1 MPASTRPNPVLVP
14 VLGLAALAWA
24 FAAPVQAQDY
34 IDVEGE
40 RAAPQPAASE
50 GDPADPYDP
59 YRVRPAQAYPTTSF
73 GAAGAAA
80 PATTASGGQ
89 DLGNLLFQLQQ
100 LQQEVMMLNGRVE
113 EQAFEIERLKTQLQ
127 ERYVDLDRRIMA
139 IGGGAAA
146 AATAPSPSTEAPTRQ
161 PAPSVTSPP
170 RGGSEAAAEQPGE
183 GEAYRAAYALVRGQ
197 QWDAAIQGF
206 NQFLQDYPA
215 GRYAPNA
222 HYWLGELYLVTSPP
236 QLESSRQSFMLL
248 LSEYPDNNKVP
259 DALYKLGRVYFQ
271 KGNPQ
276 KGREYLDRV
285 INEYGDSNST
295 AVRLARD
302 FIKENY

>member
-1 MPASTRPNPVLVP
+1 MLASGNSTPILA
-14 VLGLAALAWA
+14 LAALAWGL
-24 FAAPVQAQDY
+24 AAPLQAQDY
-34 IDVEGE
+34 IDVEGG
-40 RAAPQPAASE
+40 RAAGSQPAGADEAASE
-50 GDPADPYDP
+50 PYDP
-59 YRVRPAQAYPTTSF
+59 YRVQPAQAYPATSF
-73 GAAGAAA
+73 GAAGAGGPA
-80 PATTASGGQ
+80 PAAGGQ

-100 LQQEVMMLNGRVE
+100 LQQEVMMLNGKVE

-127 ERYVDLDRRIMA
+127 ERYVDLDRRIAAM
-139 IGGGAAA
+139 GGNPAQRSGSGAAA
-146 AATAPSPSTEAPTRQ
+146 AVDTTPEPATASPV
-161 PAPSVTSPP
+161 PAPRSSAP
-170 RGGSEAAAEQPGE
+170 AAAEQPGE

-197 QWDAAIQGF
+197 QWDAAIRSF
-206 NQFLQDYPA
+206 NRFLQNYPA

-236 QLESSRQSFMLL
+236 QLENSRQSFMLL
-248 LSEYPDNNKVP
+248 LTEYPDNNKVP
-259 DALYKLGRVYFQ
+259 DALYKLGKVHFQ
-271 KGNPQ
+271 KGNPE